1 MIKINMLVKLLNLF
15 LLIYLILIVIFY
27 PVSRMYVNE
36 YETVPIKFELTFF
49 MLALGIISNT
59 SVILKI
65 TNLSYKYKKTSYV
78 TIIFTVFMNSFF
90 LLSTN
95 GNPLRSITNEN
106 WNTVR
111 FLFLYITIT
120 FGLVLYIIIWKHR
133 DEN

>member
-1 MIKINMLVKLLNLF
+1 MIKRNMLIKLFNLF

-36 YETVPIKFELTFF
+36 YETVPIKFELTIFL
-49 MLALGIISNT
+49 LALGGISNA
-59 SVILKI
+59 SVILKL

-78 TIIFTVFMNSFF
+78 LIIFTVFMNSLF

-95 GNPLRSITNEN
+95 GNPLRSITHEN

-120 FGLVLYIIIWKHR
+120 IGLVLYIIIWKHR